1 MNRIIKFRVWD
12 KMAECFLYPDSGFQN
27 HYILTLNGNFW
38 NLQNGSGGK
47 EYEVMQFTGSQ
58 DKNGKDI
65 YEGDILKLFNDK
77 DENYE
82 VVYNEFDNDIVGFI
96 LEGQGGR
103 GDWFSFKDREIVGN
117 VFEKKR

>member
-12 KMAECFLYPDSGFQN
+12 KIGKLFLPEKTGGWINQKGELILSFAAEHTQDKN
-27 HYILTLNGNFW
+27 NFVI
-38 NLQNGSGGK
+38 Q
-47 EYEVMQFTGSQ
+47 QFTGLK
-58 DKNGKDI
+58 DKNGVEI

-103 GDWFSFKDREIVGN
+103 GEWFSFKDREIIGN
-117 VFEKKR
+117 IFEK